1 LEKENYGKYAK
12 KIRREGIPVCYYVVR
27 MKVRGGEGSASQNIF
42 SRYYYATAVSLI
54 NSIRDTA
61 AVAVILNSI
70 NDHHQI

>member
-1 LEKENYGKYAK
+1 MLLCSKDEGK
-12 KIRREGIPVCYYVVR
+12 
-27 MKVRGGEGSASQNIF
+27 GGGGGAIFFIIIGASQNIF